1 MGGFAAAAISHQS
14 AHGARSVK
22 RLLCCIALWAIT
34 ALSVLA
40 ALGEDPASTAVE
52 TTPSQTMPS
61 SREFLSL
68 STASWPLVGEAR
80 LKVLLWKVYDSALY
94 TPSGRWLGAGPYQ
107 LSLTYLRDIPVEQ
120 LIKETRKAWDEQERV
135 HPVQEDWLQ
144 ALAEMWP
151 DISAGDNLVF
161 GVGADDQNQF
171 WFNGQSI
178 GSIDHPDF
186 AALFGGIW
194 LSEDSPR
201 PALRARLIGDQD

>member
-1 MGGFAAAAISHQS
+1 
-14 AHGARSVK
+14 VK
-22 RLLCCIALWAIT
+22 RSLCCFALWAIT
-34 ALSVLA
+34 ALSALA
-40 ALGEDPASTAVE
+40 ALGEDSASTADNA
-52 TTPSQTMPS
+52 TPPQPMPS
-61 SREFLSL
+61 SRESLSL

-120 LIKETRKAWDEQERV
+120 LIKETRKAWDEQSRV
-135 HPVQEDWLQ
+135 HPEQENWLR

-178 GSIDHPDF
+178 GGIDHPDF
-186 AALFGGIW
+186 AAFFGGIW

-201 PALRARLIGDQD
+201 PTLRTRLIGK

>member
-1 MGGFAAAAISHQS
+1 
-14 AHGARSVK
+14 
-22 RLLCCIALWAIT
+22 
-34 ALSVLA
+34 
-40 ALGEDPASTAVE
+40 
-52 TTPSQTMPS
+52 MPS
-61 SREFLSL
+61 SRESLSL

-120 LIKETRKAWDEQERV
+120 LIKETRKAWGEQNRV
-135 HPVQEDWLQ
+135 HPEQENWLQ

-161 GVGADDQNQF
+161 GVGAEDQNQF

-178 GSIDHPDF
+178 GGIDHPDF
-186 AALFGGIW
+186 AAFFGGIW

-201 PALRARLIGDQD
+201 PALRASLIGEQD

>member
-1 MGGFAAAAISHQS
+1 
-14 AHGARSVK
+14 VK
-22 RLLCCIALWAIT
+22 RSLCCFAFWAIT
-34 ALSVLA
+34 ALPAVA
-40 ALGEDPASTAVE
+40 ALGEDSASTVFEA
-52 TTPSQTMPS
+52 TPPQSMLS
-61 SREFLSL
+61 SRESLSL

-120 LIKETRKAWDEQERV
+120 LIKETRKAWDEQNRV
-135 HPVQEDWLQ
+135 HPEQENWLQ

-151 DISAGDNLVF
+151 DIGAGDNLVF

-178 GSIDHPDF
+178 GGIDHPDF
-186 AALFGGIW
+186 AAFFGGIW

-201 PALRARLIGDQD
+201 PALRARLIGEQG

>member
-1 MGGFAAAAISHQS
+1 MKRSLSCFAF
-14 AHGARSVK
+14 
-22 RLLCCIALWAIT
+22 WAIT
-34 ALSVLA
+34 ALSALA
-40 ALGEDPASTAVE
+40 AEGEDSALTAVDA
-52 TTPSQTMPS
+52 TPTQPMPS
-61 SREFLSL
+61 SRESLSL

-120 LIKETRKAWDEQERV
+120 LIKNTRKSWDEQNRV
-135 HPVQEDWLQ
+135 HPEQENWLQ

-151 DISAGDNLVF
+151 GIIAGDTLVF

-178 GSIDHPDF
+178 GGIDHPDF
-186 AALFGGIW
+186 AAFFGGIW

-201 PALRARLIGDQD
+201 PALRARLIGKQD

>member
-1 MGGFAAAAISHQS
+1 MK
-14 AHGARSVK
+14 RS
-22 RLLCCIALWAIT
+22 LCCFALWAIT
-34 ALSVLA
+34 ALSALA
-40 ALGEDPASTAVE
+40 ALGEDSASTIVE
-52 TTPSQTMPS
+52 ATPPQPMPS
-61 SREFLSL
+61 SRESLSL

-94 TPSGRWLGAGPYQ
+94 TPSGRWLGAGPHQ

-120 LIKETRKAWDEQERV
+120 LIKETRKAWGEQNQVHPEQEN
-135 HPVQEDWLQ
+135 WLQ

-178 GSIDHPDF
+178 GGIDHPDF
-186 AALFGGIW
+186 AAFFGGIW

-201 PALRARLIGDQD
+201 PALRARLIGEQD

>member
-1 MGGFAAAAISHQS
+1 MK
-14 AHGARSVK
+14 RS
-22 RLLCCIALWAIT
+22 LCCFALWAIT
-34 ALSVLA
+34 ALSALA
-40 ALGEDPASTAVE
+40 ALGEDSASTVVE
-52 TTPSQTMPS
+52 ATPSQPMPS
-61 SREFLSL
+61 SRESLSL

-120 LIKETRKAWDEQERV
+120 LIKETRKAWDEQNRV
-135 HPVQEDWLQ
+135 HPEQENWLQ

-178 GSIDHPDF
+178 GGIDHPDF
-186 AALFGGIW
+186 AAFFGGIW
-194 LSEDSPR
+194 LGEDSPR
-201 PALRARLIGDQD
+201 PALRARLVGEQG

>member
-1 MGGFAAAAISHQS
+1 MK
-14 AHGARSVK
+14 RS
-22 RLLCCIALWAIT
+22 LCCFALWAIT
-34 ALSVLA
+34 ALSALA
-40 ALGEDPASTAVE
+40 ALGEDSASTVVE
-52 TTPSQTMPS
+52 ATPSQPMPS
-61 SREFLSL
+61 SRESLSL

-120 LIKETRKAWDEQERV
+120 LIKETRKAWDEQNRV
-135 HPVQEDWLQ
+135 HPEQENWLQ

-161 GVGADDQNQF
+161 GVGAEDQNQF

-178 GSIDHPDF
+178 GGIDHPDF
-186 AALFGGIW
+186 AAFFGGIW

-201 PALRARLIGDQD
+201 PALRARLIGEQD

>member
-1 MGGFAAAAISHQS
+1 MK
-14 AHGARSVK
+14 RS
-22 RLLCCIALWAIT
+22 LCCFALWAIT
-34 ALSVLA
+34 ALSALA
-40 ALGEDPASTAVE
+40 ALGEDSASTADDA
-52 TTPSQTMPS
+52 TPPQPMPS
-61 SREFLSL
+61 SRESLSL

-120 LIKETRKAWDEQERV
+120 LIKETRKAWDEQNRV
-135 HPVQEDWLQ
+135 HPEQENWLR

-178 GSIDHPDF
+178 GGIDHPDF
-186 AALFGGIW
+186 AAFFGGIW

-201 PALRARLIGDQD
+201 PALRARLIGEQD

>member
-1 MGGFAAAAISHQS
+1 
-14 AHGARSVK
+14 VK
-22 RLLCCIALWAIT
+22 RSLCCFAFWAIT
-34 ALSVLA
+34 ALPAVA
-40 ALGEDPASTAVE
+40 ALGEDSASTVFEA
-52 TTPSQTMPS
+52 TPPQSMLS
-61 SREFLSL
+61 SRESLSL

-120 LIKETRKAWDEQERV
+120 LIKETRKAWDEQNRM
-135 HPVQEDWLQ
+135 HPEQENWLR

-178 GSIDHPDF
+178 GGIDHPDF
-186 AALFGGIW
+186 AAFFGGIW

-201 PALRARLIGDQD
+201 PALRARLIGEQG

>member
-1 MGGFAAAAISHQS
+1 MK
-14 AHGARSVK
+14 RS
-22 RLLCCIALWAIT
+22 LCCFALWAIT
-34 ALSVLA
+34 ALAALA
-40 ALGEDPASTAVE
+40 ALGEDSASTADNV
-52 TTPSQTMPS
+52 TPPQPMPS
-61 SREFLSL
+61 SRESLSL

-107 LSLTYLRDIPVEQ
+107 LSLTYLRDIPGEQ
-120 LIKETRKAWDEQERV
+120 LIKETRKAWDEQNRV
-135 HPVQEDWLQ
+135 HPERENWLQ

-178 GSIDHPDF
+178 GGIDHPDF
-186 AALFGGIW
+186 AAFFGGIW

-201 PALRARLIGDQD
+201 PALRARLIGEQD

>member
-1 MGGFAAAAISHQS
+1 
-14 AHGARSVK
+14 
-22 RLLCCIALWAIT
+22 LWAIT
-34 ALSVLA
+34 ALSALA
-40 ALGEDPASTAVE
+40 ALGEDSASTIVE
-52 TTPSQTMPS
+52 ATPPQPMPS
-61 SREFLSL
+61 SRESLSL

-120 LIKETRKAWDEQERV
+120 LIKETRKAWDEQSRV
-135 HPVQEDWLQ
+135 HPEQENWLQ

-151 DISAGDNLVF
+151 DISEGDNLVF

-178 GSIDHPDF
+178 GDIDHPDF
-186 AALFGGIW
+186 AAFFGGIW

-201 PALRARLIGDQD
+201 PALRARLIGEQD

>member
-1 MGGFAAAAISHQS
+1 
-14 AHGARSVK
+14 
-22 RLLCCIALWAIT
+22 
-34 ALSVLA
+34 
-40 ALGEDPASTAVE
+40 
-52 TTPSQTMPS
+52 MPS
-61 SREFLSL
+61 SRESLSL

-120 LIKETRKAWDEQERV
+120 LIKETRKAWDEQNRM
-135 HPVQEDWLQ
+135 HPEQENWLR

-178 GSIDHPDF
+178 GGIDHPDF
-186 AALFGGIW
+186 AAFFGGIW

-201 PALRARLIGDQD
+201 PALRARLIGEQD

>member
-1 MGGFAAAAISHQS
+1 MN
-14 AHGARSVK
+14 

-34 ALSVLA
+34 ALSALA
-40 ALGEDPASTAVE
+40 ALGEDPDSTAVE

-61 SREFLSL
+61 SRESLSL

-120 LIKETRKAWDEQERV
+120 LIKETRKAWDEQNRV
-135 HPVQEDWLQ
+135 HPEQENWLR
-144 ALAEMWP
+144 ALAEIWP

-161 GVGADDQNQF
+161 GVGTDDQNQF
-171 WFNGQSI
+171 WFNGQLI

-186 AALFGGIW
+186 AAFFGGIW
-194 LSEDSPR
+194 LGEDSPR
-201 PALRARLIGDQD
+201 PALRARLIGE

>member
-1 MGGFAAAAISHQS
+1 
-14 AHGARSVK
+14 
-22 RLLCCIALWAIT
+22 
-34 ALSVLA
+34 
-40 ALGEDPASTAVE
+40 
-52 TTPSQTMPS
+52 MPS
-61 SREFLSL
+61 SRESLSL

-120 LIKETRKAWDEQERV
+120 LIKETRKAWDEQNRM
-135 HPVQEDWLQ
+135 HPEQENWLR

-151 DISAGDNLVF
+151 DIGAGDNLVF

-178 GSIDHPDF
+178 GGIDHPDF
-186 AALFGGIW
+186 AAFFGGIW

-201 PALRARLIGDQD
+201 PALRARLIGEQD

>member
-1 MGGFAAAAISHQS
+1 MK
-14 AHGARSVK
+14 RS
-22 RLLCCIALWAIT
+22 LCCFALWAIT
-34 ALSVLA
+34 ALSALA
-40 ALGEDPASTAVE
+40 ALGEDSASTADNA
-52 TTPSQTMPS
+52 TPPQPMPS
-61 SREFLSL
+61 SRESLSL

-120 LIKETRKAWDEQERV
+120 LIKETRKAWDEQNRV
-135 HPVQEDWLQ
+135 HPEQENWLR

-178 GSIDHPDF
+178 GGIDHPDF
-186 AALFGGIW
+186 AAFFGGIW

-201 PALRARLIGDQD
+201 PALRARLIGEQD

>member
-1 MGGFAAAAISHQS
+1 MK
-14 AHGARSVK
+14 RS
-22 RLLCCIALWAIT
+22 LCCFALWAIT
-34 ALSVLA
+34 ALPAVA
-40 ALGEDPASTAVE
+40 ALGEDSASNAIDA
-52 TTPSQTMPS
+52 TPSQPAPL
-61 SREFLSL
+61 SRESLSL

-120 LIKETRKAWDEQERV
+120 LIKETRKAWDEQNRV
-135 HPVQEDWLQ
+135 HPEQENWLQ

-178 GSIDHPDF
+178 GGIDHPDF
-186 AALFGGIW
+186 AAFFGGIW
-194 LSEDSPR
+194 LSQDSLR
-201 PALRARLIGDQD
+201 PALRARLIGEQD

>member
-1 MGGFAAAAISHQS
+1 MK
-14 AHGARSVK
+14 RS
-22 RLLCCIALWAIT
+22 LCCFAFWAIT
-34 ALSVLA
+34 ALPAVA
-40 ALGEDPASTAVE
+40 ALGEDSASNAIDA
-52 TTPSQTMPS
+52 TPSQPAPS
-61 SREFLSL
+61 SRESLSL

-120 LIKETRKAWDEQERV
+120 LIKETRKAWDEQNRV
-135 HPVQEDWLQ
+135 HPEQENWLQ

-178 GSIDHPDF
+178 GGIDHPDF
-186 AALFGGIW
+186 AAFFGGIW

-201 PALRARLIGDQD
+201 PALRARLIGE

>member
-1 MGGFAAAAISHQS
+1 MGGAAAAAVSHQS
-14 AHGARSVK
+14 AHGACLVK
-22 RLLCCIALWAIT
+22 RSLCCFALWAIT
-34 ALSVLA
+34 ALSALA
-40 ALGEDPASTAVE
+40 ALGEDSASTAVDA
-52 TTPSQTMPS
+52 TPPQPMPS
-61 SREFLSL
+61 SRESLSL

-120 LIKETRKAWDEQERV
+120 LIKETRKAWDEQSRV
-135 HPVQEDWLQ
+135 HPEQENWLQ

-178 GSIDHPDF
+178 GGIDHPDF
-186 AALFGGIW
+186 AAFFGGIW

-201 PALRARLIGDQD
+201 PALRARLIGEQD

>member
-1 MGGFAAAAISHQS
+1 
-14 AHGARSVK
+14 VK
-22 RLLCCIALWAIT
+22 RSLCCFALWAIT
-34 ALSVLA
+34 ALSALA
-40 ALGEDPASTAVE
+40 GLGEDSASTVVE
-52 TTPSQTMPS
+52 ATPSKPMPS
-61 SREFLSL
+61 SRESLSL

-120 LIKETRKAWDEQERV
+120 LIKETRKAWDEQNRV
-135 HPVQEDWLQ
+135 HPEQENWLQ

-178 GSIDHPDF
+178 GGIDHPDF
-186 AALFGGIW
+186 AAFFGDIW

-201 PALRARLIGDQD
+201 PALRARLIGEQD

>member
-1 MGGFAAAAISHQS
+1 
-14 AHGARSVK
+14 VK
-22 RLLCCIALWAIT
+22 RSLCCFALWAIT
-34 ALSVLA
+34 ALSALA
-40 ALGEDPASTAVE
+40 ALGEDSASTVFEA
-52 TTPSQTMPS
+52 TPPQSMLS
-61 SREFLSL
+61 SRESLSL

-120 LIKETRKAWDEQERV
+120 LIKETRKAWDEQNRM
-135 HPVQEDWLQ
+135 HPEQENWLR

-178 GSIDHPDF
+178 GGIDHPDF
-186 AALFGGIW
+186 AAFFGGIW

-201 PALRARLIGDQD
+201 PALRARLIGEQG

>member
-1 MGGFAAAAISHQS
+1 MK
-14 AHGARSVK
+14 RS
-22 RLLCCIALWAIT
+22 LCCFALWAIT
-34 ALSVLA
+34 ALSALA
-40 ALGEDPASTAVE
+40 ALGEDSASTADNA
-52 TTPSQTMPS
+52 TPPQPMPS
-61 SREFLSL
+61 SRESLSL

-120 LIKETRKAWDEQERV
+120 LIKETRKAWDEQNRV
-135 HPVQEDWLQ
+135 HPEQENWLR

-151 DISAGDNLVF
+151 DISTGDNLVF

-178 GSIDHPDF
+178 GGIDHPDF
-186 AALFGGIW
+186 AAFFGGIW

-201 PALRARLIGDQD
+201 PALRARLIGEQD

>member
-1 MGGFAAAAISHQS
+1 MK
-14 AHGARSVK
+14 RSL
-22 RLLCCIALWAIT
+22 RCFALWAIT
-34 ALSVLA
+34 ALSALA
-40 ALGEDPASTAVE
+40 ALGEDSASTIVE
-52 TTPSQTMPS
+52 ATSPQPMPS
-61 SREFLSL
+61 SRESLSL

-120 LIKETRKAWDEQERV
+120 LIKETRKAWDEQSRV
-135 HPVQEDWLQ
+135 HPEQENWLR

-178 GSIDHPDF
+178 GVIDHPDF
-186 AALFGGIW
+186 AAFFGGIW

-201 PALRARLIGDQD
+201 PALRARLIGEQD

>member
-1 MGGFAAAAISHQS
+1 
-14 AHGARSVK
+14 
-22 RLLCCIALWAIT
+22 
-34 ALSVLA
+34 
-40 ALGEDPASTAVE
+40 
-52 TTPSQTMPS
+52 MPS
-61 SREFLSL
+61 SRESLSL

-120 LIKETRKAWDEQERV
+120 LIKETRKAWDEQNRV
-135 HPVQEDWLQ
+135 HPEQENWLR

-151 DISAGDNLVF
+151 DISTGDNLVF

-178 GSIDHPDF
+178 GGIDHPDF
-186 AALFGGIW
+186 AAFFGDIW

-201 PALRARLIGDQD
+201 PALRARLIGKQD

>member
-1 MGGFAAAAISHQS
+1 
-14 AHGARSVK
+14 VK
-22 RLLCCIALWAIT
+22 RSLCCFAFWAIT
-34 ALSVLA
+34 ALSALA
-40 ALGEDPASTAVE
+40 ALGEDSASTADNA
-52 TTPSQTMPS
+52 TPPQPMPS
-61 SREFLSL
+61 SRESLSL

-120 LIKETRKAWDEQERV
+120 LIKETRKAWGEQNRV
-135 HPVQEDWLQ
+135 HPEQENWLQ

-178 GSIDHPDF
+178 GGIDHPDF
-186 AALFGGIW
+186 AAFFGGIW

-201 PALRARLIGDQD
+201 PALRARLIGEQD